1 MSESS
6 QQFILMLV
14 KIFRNAISTDS
25 DPDEDDLIK
34 MATCLDETL
43 NKDKKKTAKTTTK
56 TEGDGENNGEHDETK
71 CIFILTRKPNE
82 GKQCGNKKG
91 NGCDGYCSRHYKSVT
106 GNEPEKKKTTTDK
119 KKTGAQEKDSV
130 PPRPF
135 MASKT
140 GVSGFKVKTDNP
152 AASAASASKFTVTSS
167 KPVFKPK
174 TIAFYS
180 REYIDENDESNTFYF
195 TTNDIGKNFVYMN
208 NEDNIKTMVG
218 ILDNSEEIED
228 NNEQLPDNFTEL
240 IGEINSDLI
249 TSEVSEWA
257 ARNKISIEI

>member
-14 KIFRNAISTDS
+14 KIFRTAISTDS

-43 NKDKKKTAKTTTK
+43 NKDKKKTAKTTTDK
-56 TEGDGENNGEHDETK
+56 NGDGENNGEHDETK

-119 KKTGAQEKDSV
+119 KKTGVQEKDSV
-130 PPRPF
+130 PSRPF
-135 MASKT
+135 IASKS
-140 GVSGFKVKTDNP
+140 GIAGFKVKSDNP
-152 AASAASASKFTVTSS
+152 APSANSASKFNVTSS

-174 TIAFYS
+174 TITFYS
-180 REYIDENDESNTFYF
+180 REYVDENEESTTFYF
-195 TTNDIGKNFVYMN
+195 TKNDVGKNFVYMN
-208 NEDNIKTMVG
+208 DEDNIKMIVG
-218 ILDNSEEIED
+218 SLDNEEIED
-228 NNEQLPDNFTEL
+228 NNERLPDNFMEL
-240 IGEINSDLI
+240 ISSIDNDLI
-249 TSEVSEWA
+249 TSDIREWA
-257 ARNKISIEI
+257 ARNKISIDI